1 MIGILQDKIYCTRM
15 HSQQTSVKSIEL
27 AFAIF
32 CHTRSIFGVQ
42 EFGAKAICH
51 TPK

>member
-1 MIGILQDKIYCTRM
+1 MIRILQDKIYGT
-15 HSQQTSVKSIEL
+15 SYYTSVKAIEL

-32 CHTRSIFGVQ
+32 CHARSIFGVQ